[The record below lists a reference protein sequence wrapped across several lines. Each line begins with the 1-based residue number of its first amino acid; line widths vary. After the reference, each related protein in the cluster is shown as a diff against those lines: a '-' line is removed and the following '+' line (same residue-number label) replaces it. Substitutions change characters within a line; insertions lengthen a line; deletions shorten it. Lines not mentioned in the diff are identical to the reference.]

1 GGRGHGG
8 EVRRESG
15 SGAATHG
22 FVQPHDYVART
33 VVGELDRLCDDPVF
47 VDRDE
52 RLDGA
57 AAGERPKRQV
67 EAVALAGRVEHGG
80 AGRQGVTQPVPAA
93 VGVRVGE
100 PRRSQQRE
108 AHGGGGPAVVADG
121 AGDIVAVGGVVDQRG
136 APVGL

>member
-1 GGRGHGG
+1 LAGGPFEQVGGGRGHGG

-15 SGAATHG
+15 SGAATQG
-22 FVQPHDYVART
+22 FVQPHDDVART
-33 VVGELDRLCDDPVF
+33 VVGELDRLGDDPVV

-93 VGVRVGE
+93 DGGRAGE

-108 AHGGGGPAVVADG
+108 GHGGGG
-121 AGDIVAVGGVVDQRG
+121 AGVVGGG
-136 APVGL
+136 